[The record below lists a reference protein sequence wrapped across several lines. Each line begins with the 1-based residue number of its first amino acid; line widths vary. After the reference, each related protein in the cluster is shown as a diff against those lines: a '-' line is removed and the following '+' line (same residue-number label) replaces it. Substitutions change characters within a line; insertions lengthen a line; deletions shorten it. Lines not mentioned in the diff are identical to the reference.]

1 MNKDKLLK
9 EMKKA
14 INQVRKKNAI
24 DDVLDPNNRAE
35 MSDKSVPTGAAKVM
49 HMSEKEKDCNCKGES
64 KKDCECEEAAPMD
77 KAEEIVKSIIN
88 NFKKISDIYLEKTEE
103 TKKTVSDDHG
113 RYSGPD
119 RRKRS
124 FMTSLKRK
132 SPNDR
137 KNPKDGPS
145 LEQRSQQRRRSS
157 DSLPKNAPNFEKIKQ
172 KQAEAKEKEK
182 AAKLKQM
189 HENIK
194 AAGLPE
200 APKGLAQAENRCWEG
215 YEPTPGKKAYTK
227 GSCQKKSEDNFEN
240 EIEKKEGKPFHGY
253 NKEKHS
259 VKGGLSKK
267 GREKINREEGSN
279 LKAPVSA
286 KAAKKSKKKASRRKS
301 FCARMSGVKGPT
313 SKKGKLTPK
322 GAALKRWDC

>member
-14 INQVRKKNAI
+14 VEVVRKKNAI

-49 HMSEKEKDCNCKGES
+49 HMSEKEEDCNCKGES

-88 NFKKISDIYLEKTEE
+88 NFKKISDIYLEKQE
-103 TKKTVSDDHG
+103 KTVSDDHG

-137 KNPKDGPS
+137 KIKS
-145 LEQRSQQRRRSS
+145 KKAIEEKRSELRRRSS
-157 DSLPKNAPNFEKIKQ
+157 DKLPKNAPDEEKIKQ
-172 KQAEAKEKEK
+172 KQAEAKAKAK

-200 APKGLAQAENRCWEG
+200 APKDLAQAEN
-215 YEPTPGKKAYTK
+215 
-227 GSCQKKSEDNFEN
+227 KS
-240 EIEKKEGKPFHGY
+240 IEKKEGKPFHGY

-279 LKAPVSA
+279 LKAPVSS
-286 KAAKKSKKKASRRKS
+286 KAAKKSPKKAARRKS